1 MYVNPMGMPIR
12 ETTTD
17 SVALNAS
24 VRGPMLALLG
34 SGLLVDSSSSRTE
47 DEPTR
52 KSAKVPMEQM
62 RKFRRLRDLPLSFD
76 NTDRAG
82 RSHGCRF
89 LGKLVLSSATASL

>member
-1 MYVNPMGMPIR
+1 VNPMGMPIR

-34 SGLLVDSSSSRTE
+34 SGLLVDSRSSRTE

-62 RKFRRLRDLPLSFD
+62 RKFRRLCELPLSVD
-76 NTDRAG
+76 NTVRAG
-82 RSHGCRF
+82 RWVGGRY
-89 LGKLVLSSATASL
+89 LGKLVLRSALAS

>member
-1 MYVNPMGMPIR
+1 MGMPIR

-34 SGLLVDSSSSRTE
+34 SGLLVDSRSSGTE

-52 KSAKVPMEQM
+52 KSAKVPMEHI
-62 RKFRRLRDLPLSFD
+62 RKFRRLCELALSVD
-76 NTDRAG
+76 NTVRAG
-82 RSHGCRF
+82 RGDVGRY
-89 LGKLVLSSATASL
+89 LGKLVLGSALAS

>member
-34 SGLLVDSSSSRTE
+34 SGLLVDSRSSRTE

-52 KSAKVPMEQM
+52 KSAKVPMEHM
-62 RKFRRLRDLPLSFD
+62 RKFRRLCELPLAVD
-76 NTDRAG
+76 NTVHAG
-82 RSHGCRF
+82 RWVGGRD
-89 LGKLVLSSATASL
+89 LGKLVFSSALTS